1 MKGKESEK
9 MSRRKFISTGAAA
22 TAAFTIV
29 PRHVLGGKGIVPPSD
44 KLNIAAIGA
53 GGKGHSDIKAASTE
67 NIIALCDVDD
77 ERAAKTYAEYPKAK
91 TYKDFRVMLD
101 KEKSIDA
108 VTVSTPDHFHTV
120 AAITALRMGKHVF
133 VQKPLT
139 HSVAEARLMREEA
152 RKYPKLATQMGNQG
166 HAGEGGRLTCEWIWS
181 GAIGDVREVHCWT
194 NRPVWKTGMDR
205 PTEIVSVPPTM
216 DWNQWIGPAPW
227 RPYNPAYAPWSWRA
241 WVDFGTGALGDMGA
255 HIFDHPYWALKLE
268 YPETVQASS
277 TKFNGDSWPVAEKI
291 TYTFPARGNM
301 PPLKLIWYDGGLMP
315 ERPDF
320 IEPGRKMGDGD
331 GGVLYVGDKGAL
343 MHGCYGNSPR
353 LLPETKMKGFKQPE
367 KTIPR
372 SPGIMQEWIQAI
384 KEGKQSSTK
393 WEYSSKLVET
403 MMLGNVAVRVQ
414 DKNTVL
420 EWDGKKGEITNLPEA
435 NEYLGRKYRKGWE
448 L

>member
-1 MKGKESEK
+1 MQGKKSEK
-9 MSRRKFISTGAAA
+9 ISRRKFISTGAAA

-67 NIIALCDVDD
+67 NIVALCDVDD

-91 TYKDFRVMLD
+91 KYKDFRVMLD

-108 VTVSTPDHFHTV
+108 VTVSTPDHFHTF

-152 RKYPKLATQMGNQG
+152 RKHPKLVTQMGNQG
-166 HAGEGGRLTCEWIWS
+166 HAGEGGRLTCEWIWD
-181 GAIGDVREVHCWT
+181 GAIGDVREVYCWT

-268 YPETVQASS
+268 YPETIQASS
-277 TKFNGDSWPVAEKI
+277 TKFNGESWPVAEKI

-301 PPLKLIWYDGGLMP
+301 PPVKLIWYDGGLMP
-315 ERPDF
+315 ERPEF
-320 IEPGRKMGDGD
+320 IEAGRKMGDGD
-331 GGVLYVGDKGAL
+331 GGVLYIGDKGAL

-353 LLPETKMKGFKQPE
+353 LLPESKMKEYKKPE

-372 SPGIMQEWIQAI
+372 SPGIMQEWIKAI
-384 KEGKQSSTK
+384 KEGKQSTTR

-414 DKNTVL
+414 DKNTIL
-420 EWDGKKGEITNLPEA
+420 EWDGEIGEITNLPEA
-435 NEYLGRKYRKGWE
+435 NEFLGRRYRKGWE

>member
-1 MKGKESEK
+1 
-9 MSRRKFISTGAAA
+9 
-22 TAAFTIV
+22 
-29 PRHVLGGKGIVPPSD
+29 
-44 KLNIAAIGA
+44 
-53 GGKGHSDIKAASTE
+53 
-67 NIIALCDVDD
+67 
-77 ERAAKTYAEYPKAK
+77 
-91 TYKDFRVMLD
+91 
-101 KEKSIDA
+101 
-108 VTVSTPDHFHTV
+108 
-120 AAITALRMGKHVF
+120 
-133 VQKPLT
+133 
-139 HSVAEARLMREEA
+139 
-152 RKYPKLATQMGNQG
+152 
-166 HAGEGGRLTCEWIWS
+166 
-181 GAIGDVREVHCWT
+181 
-194 NRPVWKTGMDR
+194 
-205 PTEIVSVPPTM
+205 
-216 DWNQWIGPAPW
+216 
-227 RPYNPAYAPWSWRA
+227 
-241 WVDFGTGALGDMGA
+241 MGA

-301 PPLKLIWYDGGLMP
+301 PPVKLIWYDGGLMP

-320 IEPGRKMGDGD
+320 LEPGRKMGDGD

-353 LLPETKMKGFKQPE
+353 LLPETKMKEFKQPE

-420 EWDGKKGEITNLPEA
+420 EWDGEKGEITNLPEA
-435 NEYLGRKYRKGWE
+435 NEFLGRKYRKGWE

>member
-1 MKGKESEK
+1 MQGKEPEK
-9 MSRRKFISTGAAA
+9 ISRRKFIASGAAA

-29 PRHVLGGKGIVPPSD
+29 PRHVLGGSGFIPPSD

-53 GGKGHSDIKAASTE
+53 GGKGHSDIKEASTE
-67 NIIALCDVDD
+67 NIVALCDVDD

-101 KEKSIDA
+101 KEKGIDA

-120 AAITALRMGKHVF
+120 AAITALRAGKHVF

-139 HSVAEARLMREEA
+139 HSVAEARLLREEA
-152 RKYPKLATQMGNQG
+152 QKYPKLATQMGNQG
-166 HAGEGGRLTCEWIWS
+166 HASEGGRLTCEWIWD

-194 NRPVWKTGMDR
+194 NRPVWETGMDT
-205 PTEIVSVPPTM
+205 PTGMPSLPPTL

-268 YPETVQASS
+268 YPETIQASS
-277 TKFNGDSWPVAEKI
+277 TKFKGDSWPVAEKI
-291 TYTFPARGNM
+291 TYTFPARGSM
-301 PPLKLIWYDGGLMP
+301 PPLTLVWHDGGLMP
-315 ERPDF
+315 ERPEF

-331 GGVLYVGDKGAL
+331 GGVLYIGDKGAL

-353 LLPETKMKGFKQPE
+353 LLPEKAMKAYKKPG

-372 SPGIMQEWIQAI
+372 SPGIMQEWIKAI

-403 MMLGNVAVRVQ
+403 MMLGNIAVRVQ

-435 NEYLGRKYRKGWE
+435 NQYLGRKYRKGWE
-448 L
+448 I

>member
-1 MKGKESEK
+1 MKGKESDK

-67 NIIALCDVDD
+67 NIVALCDVDD
-77 ERAAKTYAEYPKAK
+77 ERAAKTFGEYPKAK
-91 TYKDFRVMLD
+91 RYKDFRVMLD

-139 HSVAEARLMREEA
+139 HSVAEARMMREEA
-152 RKYPKLATQMGNQG
+152 RKHPKLATQMGNQG

-301 PPLKLIWYDGGLMP
+301 PPVKLIWYDGGLMP

-320 IEPGRKMGDGD
+320 LEPGRKMGDGD

-353 LLPETKMKGFKQPE
+353 LLPETKMKEFKQPE

-420 EWDGKKGEITNLPEA
+420 EWDGEKGEITNLPEA

>member
-67 NIIALCDVDD
+67 NIVALCDVDD

-301 PPLKLIWYDGGLMP
+301 PPVKLIWYDGGLMP

-420 EWDGKKGEITNLPEA
+420 EWDGEKGEITNLPEA